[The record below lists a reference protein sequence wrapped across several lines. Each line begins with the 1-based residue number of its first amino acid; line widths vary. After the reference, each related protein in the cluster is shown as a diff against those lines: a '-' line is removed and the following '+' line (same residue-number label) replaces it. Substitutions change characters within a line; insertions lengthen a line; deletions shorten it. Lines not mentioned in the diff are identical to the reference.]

1 MRIRL
6 FANVRNEPAYAGHM
20 FAAMVRFQPL
30 CSGDNYAQM
39 LFCE

>member
-20 FAAMVRFQPL
+20 FAAMVRFQPYPDI
-30 CSGDNYAQM
+30 G
-39 LFCE
+39 